1 MPLLLATAE
10 FVLLRWPLELSPHEI
25 LQEIWVQNANRQIV
39 AMRSQPK
46 KCIIL
51 QDGKVEG
58 AICVF
63 RLHFSSFFPPNV
75 AKKLKLTN

>member
-1 MPLLLATAE
+1 
-10 FVLLRWPLELSPHEI
+10 
-25 LQEIWVQNANRQIV
+25 
-39 AMRSQPK
+39 MRSQPK